1 MMERKPIMKINKILF
16 VAPVVAVFIALSA
29 PSARATTYAL
39 SIDHCTGGC
48 TPGTSNVSTVQGAG
62 FVDVTVTLGAN
73 LLFVTSGAGGGNVF
87 GFNLVGAAPTS
98 VTLITVPG
106 GVPALAFRSGT
117 PWGDGFGNFEHAI
130 WCPTCQNGAGDAF
143 AGPLTFR
150 VNRAGITLADFEEL
164 STGGAPSVFFA
175 ADVYSVAGAG
185 TGNTGLIGGPGTPTQ
200 TPEPATLTLLGLG
213 LFGVAATLRRKRAQ

>member
-1 MMERKPIMKINKILF
+1 MKISKILF
-16 VAPVVAVFIALSA
+16 FAPVVAIFIALSA
-29 PSARATTYAL
+29 PTASATTYAL

-48 TPGTSNVSTVQGAG
+48 NPGTSNVSTVQGAG

-73 LLFVTSGAGGGNVF
+73 LLFVTTGAGGQNVF
-87 GFNLVGAAPTS
+87 GFNLVGAAPTA
-98 VTLITVPG
+98 VTITG
-106 GVPALAFRSGT
+106 PAAPVLAFRSGT
-117 PWGDGFGNFEHAI
+117 PWGDGFGDFEHAI
-130 WCPTCQNGAGDAF
+130 YCPNCQNGAGGAF

-150 VNRAGITLADFEEL
+150 VTRAGITLADFEEL

-185 TGNTGLIGGPGTPTQ
+185 TGNTGLIGGPGTPTT